1 MKNKKLII
9 TALMII
15 CLGCN
20 TAFADFKEH
29 FDLAQNYLSQY
40 QYSSAIT
47 EFKNALSINYMDV
60 SARVGLVNAYLAR
73 GRSYAINDKN
83 WEKAANDY
91 RNALFYLEYYPNNQ
105 DAINNSANITA
116 QVTSNLE
123 KCLNAINYDRS
134 PQNRY
139 NTATKLR
146 AIPNFGAAAYEFA
159 QSLGDKSLQKSSFEQ
174 IGEILETLDNKPKA
188 AEYYK
193 KAVAIAPSDLNL
205 RLTYAKTL
213 DNIKNYDLA
222 IKEYSYILA
231 KSTSDDKEILYTL
244 ERIFSKKLEQEPKNA
259 SFNANMGA
267 ILQKEGKF
275 NEALGYY
282 QQAEELDPTNLDTR
296 INVGTLYQQKGDYKT
311 AIKAY
316 DTVLTLEPNNV
327 KANLYKA
334 QCNEKLGEDKLAH
347 EGYKKVLTI
356 DPENQIIKN
365 QMLETVKKTMNIQQF
380 VDYVK
385 TNYSSNNPE
394 DIIYDYAIELHKAN
408 KTDDAIYLYNEVL
421 KMSPSIDIQAQIYVN
436 MALAQTQGKNFDEAI
451 SILNMAKEKFPTNVS
466 IKENLKNIENMKT
479 DNQMNIAYDFY
490 NEKKYDKAIEAYMA
504 VTPVSANSMLGVAS
518 SYQEL
523 GDTQKAIE
531 YYKKALELKPL
542 DSDIAYYIAA
552 LYGQHEDWENAKNYL
567 SKSIAFNKNNKQAIE
582 YLNSIEEMEKSNLL
596 NNAISKYEENNYE
609 ESLKDLNTLLG
620 QDGKNAYALYY
631 RGMIYDSMEKHF
643 EAIKDFKNAYAI
655 NKEFTICPYM
665 IATNYDALKKYKE
678 AIEYYDLY
686 ANSNVEDDDYKKYAK
701 DRAQELRDS
710 SVNTTA
716 AK

>member
-9 TALMII
+9 TTLMII

-29 FDLAQNYLSQY
+29 LELAKNYASQY
-40 QYSSAIT
+40 QYASAID
-47 EFKNALSINYMDV
+47 EFKKALSINYMDM
-60 SARVGLVNAYLAR
+60 SARVGLINTYLAS
-73 GRSYAINDKN
+73 GKAHSMNKQ

-91 RNALFYLEYYPNNQ
+91 RNALFYIKYYSVKQDILSNNVN
-105 DAINNSANITA
+105 DIDLITN
-116 QVTSNLE
+116 NLE
-123 KCLNAINYDRS
+123 KCLNVINYDRS

-139 NTATKLR
+139 RTATKLR
-146 AIPNFGAAAYEFA
+146 AIPDFGAAAYEFA
-159 QSLGDKSLQKSSFEQ
+159 QSLGDKSLQKSSFKQ
-174 IGEILETLDNKPKA
+174 IGEILVNLDNKPKA

-193 KAVAIAPSDLNL
+193 KAVAIAPTDINL
-205 RLTYAKTL
+205 RMNYAEIL
-213 DNIKNYDLA
+213 DEIGEPELA
-222 IKEYSYILA
+222 LKEYSYILT
-231 KSTSDDKEILYTL
+231 KSTVDDKDVLYDL
-244 ERIFSKKLEQEPKNA
+244 EKIFHKKSENEPKNA
-259 SFNANMGA
+259 NFKANMGA

-275 NEALGYY
+275 DEALSYY
-282 QQAEELDPTNLDTR
+282 RQAEQLDPTNLNTR
-296 INVGTLYQQKGDYKT
+296 INVGTLHQQKGDYKT
-311 AIKAY
+311 AITAY
-316 DTVLTLEPNNV
+316 ETVLILDPNNV
-327 KANLYKA
+327 KANLYTA
-334 QCNEKLGEDKLAH
+334 QCNEKLGNDKLAH

-385 TNYSSNNPE
+385 ENYTNDNPS

-421 KMSPSIDIQAQIYVN
+421 KMSPSIDIQDQIYVN
-436 MALAQTQGKNFDEAI
+436 MALAQAQDKNFDKAI
-451 SILNMAKEKFPTNVS
+451 SILNDAKEKFPTNNS
-466 IKENLKNIENMKT
+466 ILENLKNIENMKI
-479 DNQMNIAYDFY
+479 DNQMNIAYGFY

-504 VTPVSANSMLGVAS
+504 ITPVSVNSMLGVAS

-523 GDTQKAIE
+523 GDIQKAID
-531 YYKKALELKPL
+531 YYKKALELKPI
-542 DSDIAYYIAA
+542 DSDIAYNIAA
-552 LYGQHEDWENAKNYL
+552 LYGQEEDWENAKNYL

-582 YLNSIEEMEKSNLL
+582 YLNSIKEMERSNLL
-596 NNAISKYEENNYE
+596 NNAISKYEENKYD

-620 QDGKNAYALYY
+620 QDEKNAYALYY